1 MADILTVSHLQKNFG
16 HLRAVDDLSFE
27 VRQGEILGMMGP
39 NGAGKT
45 TVFNL
50 LTGVIL
56 PDKGT
61 ILFKGKDVTRASAAK
76 RCHLGIGRTYQVPC
90 PFDKM
95 TVFENLLVG
104 AVHGGGLSEKRA
116 REEAHAILELTG
128 MTSMKNHVSGELS
141 LLNRKR
147 LEIGR
152 ALATQPSL
160 ILLDEVAGGLTEGE
174 IRQVLDIV
182 RKISTRGIS
191 IVWIEHILMMM
202 SEGVHRLLVIAEGRW
217 LQCGDPKAV
226 MSSDEVHRCYLGY
239 EEG

>member
-1 MADILTVSHLQKNFG
+1 MADILTASHLQKSFG
-16 HLRAVDDLSFE
+16 QLKAVDDLSFE
-27 VRQGEILGMMGP
+27 VREGEILGMMGP

-50 LTGVIL
+50 LTGVIK

-61 ILFKGKDVTRASAAK
+61 ILFKEKDVTYASPAK

-104 AVHGGGLSEKRA
+104 AVHGGKLNEGQA
-116 REEAHAILELTG
+116 RQEANAILELIG
-128 MTSMKNHVSGELS
+128 MSAQKHHVSGELS

-147 LEIGR
+147 LEMGR

-174 IRQVLDIV
+174 VRQVLEIV
-182 RKISTRGIS
+182 RKISKRGIS

-217 LQCGDPKAV
+217 LQCGDPKVV
-226 MSSDEVHRCYLGY
+226 MSSEEVVKCYLGY

>member
-1 MADILTVSHLQKNFG
+1 MADILAVSHLQKNFG
-16 HLRAVDDLSFE
+16 QLKAVDDLSFE
-27 VRQGEILGMMGP
+27 VREGEILGMMGP

-50 LTGVIL
+50 LTGVVK

-61 ILFKGKDVTRASAAK
+61 ILFKGEDVTHASAAK
-76 RCHLGIGRTYQVPC
+76 RCQLGIGRTYQVPC

-104 AVHGGGLSEKRA
+104 AVHGGKLNERKA
-116 REEAHAILELTG
+116 KEEAHDILELIG
-128 MTSMKNHVSGELS
+128 MPALKNHVSGELS

-147 LEIGR
+147 LEMGR

-174 IRQVLDIV
+174 VRQVLEIV
-182 RKISTRGIS
+182 RKISKKGIS

-217 LQCGDPKAV
+217 LQCGDPKVV
-226 MSSDEVHRCYLGY
+226 MSSEEVVKCYLGY

>member
-1 MADILTVSHLQKNFG
+1 MADILTVNHLQKNFG
-16 HLRAVDDLSFE
+16 RLRAVDDLSFE
-27 VRQGEILGMMGP
+27 VREGEILGMMGP

-50 LTGVIL
+50 LTGVIK
-56 PDKGT
+56 PDQGT
-61 ILFKGKDVTRASAAK
+61 ILFKGRDVTHASPAK

-104 AVHGGGLSEKRA
+104 AVHGGRLSERRA
-116 REEAHAILELTG
+116 REEAQDILELTR
-128 MTSMKNHVSGELS
+128 MSALKHHVSGELS

-147 LEIGR
+147 LEMGR

-174 IRQVLDIV
+174 VRQVIEIV
-182 RKISTRGIS
+182 RKISKKGVS

-202 SEGVHRLLVIAEGRW
+202 SEGVNRLLVIAEGRW

-226 MSSDEVHRCYLGY
+226 MSSEEVLKCYLGA
-239 EEG
+239 EEE

>member
-1 MADILTVSHLQKNFG
+1 MADILTVTHLQKSFG
-16 HLRAVDDLSFE
+16 HLKAVDDLSFE
-27 VRQGEILGMMGP
+27 VREGEILGMMGP

-61 ILFKGKDVTRASAAK
+61 ILFKGKDVTHSSPAK
-76 RCHLGIGRTYQVPC
+76 RCHLGIGRTYQVPS

-104 AVHGGGLSEKRA
+104 AVHGGRLSERRA

-128 MTSMKNHVSGELS
+128 MTPMKNHVSGELS

-174 IRQVLDIV
+174 VREVLEIV
-182 RKISTRGIS
+182 KKTSKKGIT

-217 LQCGDPKAV
+217 LKCGDPKVV
-226 MSSDEVHRCYLGY
+226 MSSEEVLKCYLGA
-239 EEG
+239 EEE

>member
-1 MADILTVSHLQKNFG
+1 MDDILAVSHLQKRFG
-16 HLRAVDDLSFE
+16 QLKAVDDLSFE
-27 VRQGEILGMMGP
+27 VREGEILGMMGP

-50 LTGVIL
+50 LTGVVK

-61 ILFKGKDVTRASAAK
+61 ILFRGEDVTHASAAK
-76 RCHLGIGRTYQVPC
+76 RCQLGIGRTYQVPC

-104 AVHGGGLSEKRA
+104 AVHGGKLNGGRA
-116 REEAHAILELTG
+116 REEAHDILELMG
-128 MTSMKNHVSGELS
+128 MSALKNHVSGELS

-147 LEIGR
+147 LEMGR

-174 IRQVLDIV
+174 VRQVLEIV
-182 RKISTRGIS
+182 RKISKRGIS

-217 LQCGDPKAV
+217 LQCGDPKVV
-226 MSSDEVHRCYLGY
+226 MNSEEVVKCYLGY

>member
-1 MADILTVSHLQKNFG
+1 MADILTVSHLQKSFG
-16 HLRAVDDLSFE
+16 QVKAVDDLSFE
-27 VRQGEILGMMGP
+27 VREGEILGMMGP

-50 LTGVIL
+50 LTGVVK

-61 ILFKGKDVTRASAAK
+61 ILFKGKDVTHVSPAK

-95 TVFENLLVG
+95 TVFENVLVG
-104 AVHGGGLSEKRA
+104 GVHGGKLNERRA
-116 REEAHAILELTG
+116 REEARDILELTG
-128 MTSMKNHVSGELS
+128 MSALKHHVSGELS

-147 LEIGR
+147 LEMGR

-174 IRQVLDIV
+174 VRQVLEIV
-182 RKISTRGIS
+182 RKISKRGVS

-202 SEGVHRLLVIAEGRW
+202 SEGVDRLLVIAEGRW

-226 MSSDEVHRCYLGY
+226 MSSKEVVQCYLGS

>member
-1 MADILTVSHLQKNFG
+1 MADILTVSHLQKSFG
-16 HLRAVDDLSFE
+16 QVKAVDDLSFE
-27 VRQGEILGMMGP
+27 VREGEILGMMGP

-50 LTGVIL
+50 LTAVVK

-61 ILFKGKDVTRASAAK
+61 ILFKGKDVTHVSPAK

-95 TVFENLLVG
+95 TVFENVLVG
-104 AVHGGGLSEKRA
+104 GVHGGKLNERRA
-116 REEAHAILELTG
+116 REEARDILELTG
-128 MTSMKNHVSGELS
+128 MSALKHHVSGELS

-147 LEIGR
+147 LEMGR

-174 IRQVLDIV
+174 VRQVLEIV
-182 RKISTRGIS
+182 RKISKRGVS

-202 SEGVHRLLVIAEGRW
+202 SEGVDRLLVIAEGRW

-226 MSSDEVHRCYLGY
+226 MSSKEVVQCYLGS

>member
-1 MADILTVSHLQKNFG
+1 MADILTVTHLQKSFG
-16 HLRAVDDLSFE
+16 HLKAVDDLSFE
-27 VRQGEILGMMGP
+27 VREGEILGMMGP

-61 ILFKGKDVTRASAAK
+61 ILFKGKDVTHSSPAK
-76 RCHLGIGRTYQVPC
+76 RCHLGIGRTYQVPS

-104 AVHGGGLSEKRA
+104 AVHGGRLSERRA
-116 REEAHAILELTG
+116 REEAFAILELTG
-128 MTSMKNHVSGELS
+128 MTPMKNHVSGELS

-174 IRQVLDIV
+174 VREVLEIV
-182 RKISTRGIS
+182 KKTSKKGIT

-217 LQCGDPKAV
+217 LQCGDPKVV
-226 MSSDEVHRCYLGY
+226 MSSEEVLKCYLGA
-239 EEG
+239 EEE